1 MFAKFQTAAHAS
13 RLAIT
18 LLALCSGLT
27 VGMNAVGQEAVVA
40 AAGEAATMRQYQ
52 LEAGSGG
59 YVLALKTVPRPEAG
73 PNEVLVR
80 VRAASLNR
88 RDVSILNVQYGGAG
102 GGRAAGTV
110 PLSDGAGEVVAVG
123 PGVTRFAVGD
133 RVAGIFF
140 TDWIDGARD
149 DRTAPSARGGGQGG
163 MLSEYVLGHEQGF
176 VEVPDYMSLEEA
188 ATLPCAG
195 VTAWVAL
202 FRYGNLKRDEYV
214 LLEGTGGVSVF
225 GLQLA
230 AAAGAHPI
238 ITSSS
243 DEKLARATQLGAFGT
258 VNYRSHPEWQIEVRE
273 LTGGRGVDHVLEV
286 GGQDTLPKALEAM
299 AFESHIALIGG
310 LSGFAT
316 DVPLPALMGLGAMAS
331 GIYVGSRAD
340 FEGLN
345 AFMAEHEIH
354 PVIDRVFAFEEAPA
368 AFDLMEN
375 GSFFGKIVIR
385 L

>member
-1 MFAKFQTAAHAS
+1 
-13 RLAIT
+13 
-18 LLALCSGLT
+18 
-27 VGMNAVGQEAVVA
+27 
-40 AAGEAATMRQYQ
+40 MRQYQ
-52 LEAGSGG
+52 FESGPSG
-59 YVLALKTVPRPEAG
+59 YTLALKTLPRPEAG

-80 VRAASLNR
+80 VRAVSLNR
-88 RDVSILNVQYGGAG
+88 RDVSMLNNQYGPGGSAAG
-102 GGRAAGTV
+102 GV

-140 TDWIDGARD
+140 TDWIDGPRD
-149 DRTAPSARGGGQGG
+149 ERTAASARGGARGG
-163 MLSEYVLGHEQGF
+163 MLSEYSVSHEQGL
-176 VEVPDYMSLEEA
+176 VAVPDYLTLEEA

-195 VTAWVAL
+195 VTAWVGL
-202 FRYGNLKRDEYV
+202 FKHGNLERDEYV

-230 AAAGAHPI
+230 AAAEARPI

-243 DEKLARATQLGAFGT
+243 DEKLARAVQLGAFGT
-258 VNYRSHPEWQIEVRE
+258 VNYRSHPEWQVEVRE

-286 GGQDTLPKALEAM
+286 GGQDTLPKALQAM

-310 LSGFAT
+310 LSGFAS
-316 DVPLPALMGLGAMAS
+316 DVPLPALMGLGATAT

-340 FEGLN
+340 FEALN
-345 AFMAEHEIH
+345 AFIAEHELH
-354 PVIDRVFAFEEAPA
+354 PVIDRVFSFEEAPA